1 MAALPGAS
9 MLKLY
14 YGKPM
19 LPDVSRVLACLYEK
33 NVKFELIDMYEGQ
46 HMPYEF
52 LSLQAFAR
60 APVTVVEDGSTF
72 TLGNA
77 LFHETHSSLALC
89 RYISEK
95 YADRGNTY
103 LLGRDILERASIEQW
118 LKLEEHNFH
127 PPSWELVFHL
137 AFATPMVDPD
147 PDLITRSERRLA
159 SVLDVYDQ
167 CLSESEFLAGDEFTL
182 ADLSHLPNS
191 HYLAASQQ
199 WCHLFDVRKNV
210 RRWWESISKRPSWTN
225 VVEMLTEV
233 EVLKEQ
239 ITSGE
244 ENTTTLHLL
253 PCMFHQMPPPTT
265 GYVLPA
271 QVTQSIEVVPYSPPQ
286 SQPESIPSPPQT
298 SPPQASVGELLHCR
312 PPSVL
317 TPAQT
322 TADEKSTPQESNLTH
337 TKSPQPSRQITSSAS
352 APLST
357 ATTKVSAPVSDSR
370 RSTTPADDSMPRQQ
384 PSPTTSE
391 VRSTWNVRYPLQ

>member
-33 NVKFELIDMYEGQ
+33 DVKFELIDMYEGQ

-52 LSLQAFAR
+52 LSLQAFTR
-60 APVTVVEDGSTF
+60 APVTVASNLCFDSNRCLWPHLIICVAESR
-72 TLGNA
+72 
-77 LFHETHSSLALC
+77 ALC

-95 YADRGNTY
+95 YADRGNSH

-167 CLSESEFLAGDEFTL
+167 QLSENEFLAGDKFTL

-191 HYLAASQQ
+191 HYLATSRQ
-199 WCHLFDVRKNV
+199 WRHLFDVRKNV
-210 RRWWESISKRPSWTN
+210 LRWWESISKRRSWTN
-225 VVEMLTEV
+225 VVEILTEV
-233 EVLKEQ
+233 EVWKEQ
-239 ITSGE
+239 ITAGE

-253 PCMFHQMPPPTT
+253 PFTSHRTPPSTT

-271 QVTQSIEVVPYSPPQ
+271 QVTRSIEVVPYSPPQ
-286 SQPESIPSPPQT
+286 SQPESTPSPPQT
-298 SPPQASVGELLHCR
+298 TPQASVGELLHCR
-312 PPSVL
+312 
-317 TPAQT
+317 
-322 TADEKSTPQESNLTH
+322 
-337 TKSPQPSRQITSSAS
+337 QPI
-352 APLST
+352 
-357 ATTKVSAPVSDSR
+357 
-370 RSTTPADDSMPRQQ
+370 
-384 PSPTTSE
+384 E
-391 VRSTWNVRYPLQ
+391 

>member
-14 YGKPM
+14 YGEPM
-19 LPDVSRVLACLYEK
+19 LTDVSRVLACLYEK
-33 NVKFELIDMYEGQ
+33 DVKFELIDMNEGQ
-46 HMPYEF
+46 HMPYEL

-60 APVTVVEDGSTF
+60 APVTVPHLTIGVAESR
-72 TLGNA
+72 
-77 LFHETHSSLALC
+77 ALC

-95 YADRGNTY
+95 YADRGNRY

-147 PDLITRSERRLA
+147 PDLVTRSERRLA

-167 CLSESEFLAGDEFTL
+167 RLSESEFLAGDEFTL

-191 HYLAASQQ
+191 HYLATSQQ

-225 VVEMLTEV
+225 VVKILTEV
-233 EVLKEQ
+233 EVVKEQ
-239 ITSGE
+239 IAAGE

-253 PCMFHQMPPPTT
+253 PFRSHRTPPSTT

-271 QVTQSIEVVPYSPPQ
+271 QVTQSIEVVHYSPPQ
-286 SQPESIPSPPQT
+286 SQPESSPPQPT
-298 SPPQASVGELLHCR
+298 PPQASVGELLHCR
-312 PPSVL
+312 PPI
-317 TPAQT
+317 
-322 TADEKSTPQESNLTH
+322 E
-337 TKSPQPSRQITSSAS
+337 
-352 APLST
+352 
-357 ATTKVSAPVSDSR
+357 
-370 RSTTPADDSMPRQQ
+370 
-384 PSPTTSE
+384 
-391 VRSTWNVRYPLQ
+391 

>member
-312 PPSVL
+312 PPSVRV
-317 TPAQT
+317 AQT
-322 TADEKSTPQESNLTH
+322 TADVKFTSVSGGT
-337 TKSPQPSRQITSSAS
+337 SP
-352 APLST
+352 
-357 ATTKVSAPVSDSR
+357 
-370 RSTTPADDSMPRQQ
+370 TPADASQSSQQ
-384 PSPTTSE
+384 TSKTYKE
-391 VRSTWNVRYPLQ
+391 DVSSSSYIVSLC